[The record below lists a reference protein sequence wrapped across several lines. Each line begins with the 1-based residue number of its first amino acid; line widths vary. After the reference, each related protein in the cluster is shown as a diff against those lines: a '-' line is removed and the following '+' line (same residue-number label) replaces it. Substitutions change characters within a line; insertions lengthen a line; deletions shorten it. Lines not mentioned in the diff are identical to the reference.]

1 MHTFDP
7 PDTSFAK
14 FTLPFPATRVEIGH
28 HSHHY
33 SHHHHH
39 HGHHQVFYVLSD
51 ESGDVFCCGSPS
63 HKYCCTR
70 RDQVL
75 QQEME
80 GWVGHL
86 GLGQKVKQVNHI
98 GLESSSSS
106 SSSSSWCLSLLR
118 QTDRCDRGDRGSRD
132 CYSPPRHRLLRLLPL
147 VGHQQLIVSSFLFW
161 RLDLI
166 NQLERNYATQLHL
179 CKFMRFLCVYHYH
192 TFCLSITITLSQVP
206 SQPTQ
211 AGGRQSGW
219 GPVGAGLQ
227 VGQRSWNRFF

>member
-1 MHTFDP
+1 MPQHVKLGLNNKVISKGKVPPLKAFFWKRDNYVLGNSQWPFRKANWRKVHTFDP

-86 GLGQKVKQVNHI
+86 GQTQKNEQVDQLGPEEKVEQVEHI
-98 GLESSSSS
+98 GFVHDVE
-106 SSSSSWCLSLLR
+106 
-118 QTDRCDRGDRGSRD
+118 QVDQ
-132 CYSPPRHRLLRLLPL
+132 LRL
-147 VGHQQLIVSSFLFW
+147 
-161 RLDLI
+161 
-166 NQLERNYATQLHL
+166 EHL
-179 CKFMRFLCVYHYH
+179 SCKNCLCGCVR
-192 TFCLSITITLSQVP
+192 T
-206 SQPTQ
+206 
-211 AGGRQSGW
+211 
-219 GPVGAGLQ
+219 
-227 VGQRSWNRFF
+227 